1 VSPSDELARLATTR
15 IVLEPGTGSRGD
27 EPPTVS
33 PASDTVRANV
43 LGG

>member
-1 VSPSDELARLATTR
+1 
-15 IVLEPGTGSRGD
+15 VLEPGTGSRGD

-33 PASDTVRANV
+33 PASDTVRANL